1 MNQMLAIRVL
11 EKRGHSVVAATDGQA
26 ALDALEREAFDLI
39 LMDVQMPIVDG
50 LQATAAIRAAE
61 KTTGKHIPIVAMTA
75 HTMQGDRER
84 CLRAGMDGYV
94 SKPLQTRVLFEVI
107 EGLAIPQPVMTEPDP
122 ILEGAPSGPGEAEPM
137 NSPVF
142 QPIFD
147 EEGALTRVEGD
158 RNLLRQ
164 LAMLFLDGSA
174 QLLANVRM
182 AVVQRDG
189 QALQRAAHALKGA
202 LANLSAPAAT
212 SAALRLE
219 MMGRESRL
227 APAAEAYLDLEQE
240 LARLTPVLQ
249 NVGKD
254 VRV

>member
-1 MNQMLAIRVL
+1 
-11 EKRGHSVVAATDGQA
+11 
-26 ALDALEREAFDLI
+26 
-39 LMDVQMPIVDG
+39 
-50 LQATAAIRAAE
+50 
-61 KTTGKHIPIVAMTA
+61 
-75 HTMQGDRER
+75 
-84 CLRAGMDGYV
+84 
-94 SKPLQTRVLFEVI
+94 
-107 EGLAIPQPVMTEPDP
+107 
-122 ILEGAPSGPGEAEPM
+122 M

-254 VRV
+254 VRA